1 MLTALSGMIYM
12 EHLQD
17 NIRTYSPL
25 EPCSEEE
32 FALLEETARMMPEYP
47 TIPVTTANTACRAL
61 TE

>member
-1 MLTALSGMIYM
+1 MGFRFAGSFPGVLTALSGMTYM

-32 FALLEETARMMPEYP
+32 FALVEETRPG
-47 TIPVTTANTACRAL
+47 
-61 TE
+61 